1 MKTWIYTQVLLHCVV
16 LHYAV
21 TFFVFKEEDLPEM
34 PEGICFEYLTWKCLV
49 CFLSNVVLHHLLY
62 AFLFIKPVLLFPVH
76 ITSTLIFK
84 EDFSALLLKIVPVP
98 HLIYCFSFLWSLS
111 SFILKLPCKSSC
123 I

>member
-49 CFLSNVVLHHLLY
+49 CLSV
-62 AFLFIKPVLLFPVH
+62 KCR
-76 ITSTLIFK
+76 ITS
-84 EDFSALLLKIVPVP
+84 SALFLP
-98 HLIYCFSFLWSLS
+98 IY
-111 SFILKLPCKSSC
+111 
-123 I
+123 